1 MPQQREFR
9 LDPATEGILAA
20 REDDRRRQQ
29 RATIHYHVSPADA
42 RPIRDNHP
50 GGGRRHTHK
59 GLVGYGMT
67 RESIT
72 FKLSELSVPTR
83 KVARKLNPQLKNSSV
98 IGFPF
103 RVQLFRAIR
112 HG

>member
-1 MPQQREFR
+1 MPEEM
-9 LDPATEGILAA
+9 TM
-20 REDDRRRQQ
+20 
-29 RATIHYHVSPADA
+29 HYHVSPVDA

-59 GLVGYGMT
+59 GLVGYGVT

-72 FKLSELSVPTR
+72 FKLSELNVSAR
-83 KVARKLNPQLKNSSV
+83 KVARKLNPDLRNSSV

-103 RVQLFRAIR
+103 RVRLFRAIR

>member
-1 MPQQREFR
+1 MPGEM
-9 LDPATEGILAA
+9 TM
-20 REDDRRRQQ
+20 
-29 RATIHYHVSPADA
+29 HYHVSPVDA
-42 RPIRDNHP
+42 RPIKDNHP

-72 FKLSELSVPTR
+72 FKLSELSASAR
-83 KVARKLNPQLKNSSV
+83 KVAKRLNPKLKNSSV
-98 IGFPF
+98 ISLPF
-103 RVQLFRAIR
+103 RAVLFQAIR